1 MNLTRESRFAKYYHW
16 PLQKYFVAHARIG
29 LAGGAASGIVQ
40 TDERRIVRTAGA
52 RLAGLPDA
60 APAGGWHHPCTDGA
74 AVPGA
79 KEAVMVTST
88 MFPAVDNGAVV
99 RDALA
104 HHDASLYA
112 PNYVFH
118 GPPELLEADCPSAY
132 GALHGRAGG
141 PFTEEELHVTD
152 VAANGD
158 RVVARFD
165 GSGRHSGEYRG
176 VAPNGQRRM
185 AHVVAVYRMAEGR
198 IAEGWGTLS
207 WD

>member
-1 MNLTRESRFAKYYHW
+1 
-16 PLQKYFVAHARIG
+16 
-29 LAGGAASGIVQ
+29 
-40 TDERRIVRTAGA
+40 
-52 RLAGLPDA
+52 
-60 APAGGWHHPCTDGA
+60 
-74 AVPGA
+74 
-79 KEAVMVTST
+79 MVTST

-104 HHDASLYA
+104 YHDASLFA
-112 PNYVFH
+112 PDYVFH

-141 PFTEEELHVTD
+141 AFTEGELHVTD
-152 VAANGD
+152 IAANGD
-158 RVVARFD
+158 RVIAHFD
-165 GSGRHSGEYRG
+165 GSGRHSGKYRG

-185 AHVVAVYRMAEGR
+185 AHVVAVYRMAQGRIAEGR